1 MKKKVISMLM
11 CFALLF
17 ALTACKEEKT
27 GDENG
32 GVPCPIE
39 GLEWGMTVDECLAA
53 LSLTEED
60 VEIDRREGE
69 NGTSVTITASLTG
82 HKAYGY
88 PIGDVNLLL
97 SEKFYGFPVGLRN
110 ITIRFDPAP
119 AFEELQAAVKEE
131 VQAYTVES
139 SNNDVPLNSNF
150 QRYNTPKTLADADQ
164 SLVDKYIQWDR
175 WWEVASEIPMEVPE
189 KESYPY
195 GSIAVVETNSEAFVS
210 IDNSIATILEKA
222 AEAEKK

>member
-60 VEIDRREGE
+60 VEIQRDAGE
-69 NGTSVTITASLTG
+69 NATKVTMNMELKDQKSF
-82 HKAYGY
+82 GY
-88 PIGDVNLLL
+88 SIQSARLILYED
-97 SEKFYGFPVGLRN
+97 FYGLPVGLHN
-110 ITIRFDPAP
+110 VLISFSPDTPVED
-119 AFEELQAAVKEE
+119 LQATVKNQIGTYMKED
-131 VQAYTVES
+131 V
-139 SNNDVPLNSNF
+139 NNPLAGSDSL
-150 QRYNTPKTLADADQ
+150 RYNTQKTLADADQ
-164 SLVDKYIQWDR
+164 SLVDKYFHWDE
-175 WWEVASEIPMEVPE
+175 WWDIASKVPVDVPE
-189 KESYPY
+189 KSDYPN
-195 GSIAVVETNSEAFVS
+195 GVLWVGKMSDQVFVDV
-210 IDNSIATILEKA
+210 DNTVATILEKA

>member
-17 ALTACKEEKT
+17 ALTACKEGKT

-53 LSLTEED
+53 LSLTEDD

-69 NGTSVTITASLTG
+69 NGTNVIITASLTG

-88 PIGDVNLLL
+88 PVEGLGLL
-97 SEKFYGFPVGLRN
+97 FYGDLNGLPVGLCN
-110 ITIRFDPAP
+110 ITIRFNPAP
-119 AFEELQAAVKEE
+119 ALEELQTAVKEE
-131 VQAYTVES
+131 VQSYLIEYPGS
-139 SNNDVPLNSNF
+139 PLN
-150 QRYNTPKTLADADQ
+150 DADSQ
-164 SLVDKYIQWDR
+164 TYITAKTIEDVDSSLRDKYLTLSIIESR
-175 WWEVASEIPMEVPE
+175 K
-189 KESYPY
+189 KEDFPY
-195 GSIAVVETNSEAFVS
+195 GRIWVGKRGGDPFITVDNMIATVVE
-210 IDNSIATILEKA
+210 KA
-222 AEAEKK
+222 SEAEKK

>member
-17 ALTACKEEKT
+17 ALTACKEGKT

-60 VEIDRREGE
+60 VEIKSQEGE
-69 NGTSVTITASLTG
+69 QGTSVTVTASLSG
-82 HKAYGY
+82 YKAYGY
-88 PIGDVNLLL
+88 PVGIVRLLL
-97 SEKFYGFPVGLRN
+97 SEKFFGFPVGLRN

-119 AFEELQAAVKEE
+119 AFEELQTAVKEE

-164 SLVDKYIQWDR
+164 SLVDKYVQWDR

-195 GSIAVVETNSEAFVS
+195 GSIAVAEADGEAFVS